1 MSVVKLIEK
10 CRDIY
15 KDNYRYFLVGSV
27 ARQEKNP
34 KDIDIIIYPSYHKL
48 NFSEWKKVLKTMSG
62 KIGKKRIDAQ
72 IVPQFYLVLNNEW
85 QDVDFDKYT
94 FYKGKLKHKVASMI
108 NDKNKN
114 KGYTNDMPFIY
125 EEL

>member
-1 MSVVKLIEK
+1 MSVAKLINK
-10 CRDIY
+10 CKNKY

-34 KDIDIIIYPSYHKL
+34 KDIDIIVYPSYHKL
-48 NFSEWKKVLKTMSG
+48 NLGEWKKVLKTMSG
-62 KIGKKRIDAQ
+62 KIENKRIDAQ

-85 QDVDFDKYT
+85 QNIDFDKYL
-94 FYKGKLKHKVASMI
+94 FYKGKLKHKIAPMI
-108 NDKNKN
+108 NKKNKK
-114 KGYTNDMPFIY
+114 KGYTYDMPFIY